1 MILQCS
7 RSTSSVF
14 WKRGIGLLAV
24 SEMLQGPIRWLNGLL
39 HQNQEHK
46 PLWIVLVI
54 LVEMWPKYLSTAEA
68 EKLLEALGVTA
79 NVLPSTGVV
88 CFQHSWKCWGWV
100 ARGGLGHTKGVLQF
114 LLFYSFIFLLWKNHH
129 EDSDKGS
136 QNYLTCRGRVWG
148 VRFKCELWFVGCFWL
163 NQGSQLY
170 MSSSYFWLGKKKD
183 KKNFLWKL

>member
-1 MILQCS
+1 
-7 RSTSSVF
+7 
-14 WKRGIGLLAV
+14 
-24 SEMLQGPIRWLNGLL
+24 MLQGPIRWLNGLL

-100 ARGGLGHTKGVLQF
+100 AHGGMGHTKGVLQF
-114 LLFYSFIFLLWKNHH
+114 LLFYSFIFLLWKNHQ

-136 QNYLTCRGRVWG
+136 QNYLTCRGRAWG

-170 MSSSYFWLGKKKD
+170 MSSYFWLEKKKRQ
-183 KKNFLWKL
+183 KELSLKVIKVLICSEPCWSLW

>member
-1 MILQCS
+1 MAQWLI
-7 RSTSSVF
+7 TS
-14 WKRGIGLLAV
+14 K
-24 SEMLQGPIRWLNGLL
+24 
-39 HQNQEHK
+39 QEHK

-54 LVEMWPKYLSTAEA
+54 LVKMWPKYLSTAEA